1 MKIRAARKIVAI
13 DDPSAAR
20 ETGSTNAST
29 LADLHQAGYP
39 PG

>member
-20 ETGSTNAST
+20 ETGSTVSN
-29 LADLHQAGYP
+29 LDQ
-39 PG
+39 